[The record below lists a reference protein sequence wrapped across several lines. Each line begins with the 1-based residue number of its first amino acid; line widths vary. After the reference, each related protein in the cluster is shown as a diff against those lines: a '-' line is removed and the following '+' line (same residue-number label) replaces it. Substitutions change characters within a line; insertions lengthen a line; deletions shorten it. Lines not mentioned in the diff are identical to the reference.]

1 MSKTKV
7 CLVFW
12 TRGFFFKVQ
21 LYYLLRK
28 DVKEQLVQK
37 SHNQVR
43 IYQLYNHSY
52 FSTISLE
59 INNKEYQLMLL
70 LKTIGSLI
78 FWIYLGLQ
86 F

>member
-7 CLVFW
+7 CLVSW
-12 TRGFFFKVQ
+12 IREFFFRDQ

-28 DVKEQLVQK
+28 DVKEQQAQK
-37 SHNQVR
+37 SHSQVK

-52 FSTISLE
+52 FSSIFPET
-59 INNKEYQLMLL
+59 NNKECQLVWLL
-70 LKTIGSLI
+70 TITNFLI